1 MAQQMTQ
8 KPIKHTQDPI
18 PVYRRSSWLMR
29 HVVNPITLLAVGRLG
44 LDDHNGTRV
53 LEVQGRVS
61 RRWRAT
67 PVRLLD
73 LDGHDYLVAP
83 QGETDWVRNLRA
95 RGSGRLRLGSH
106 VTEFRAVEIDD
117 EEKLRALRAYFTRY
131 WSLVARMTVVTSPDV
146 PDNELMRTVPLH
158 PVFRLESERAA
169 AEKPEIQAPG

>member
-8 KPIKHTQDPI
+8 KPVKHTQGPV

-44 LDDHNGTRV
+44 LDDHHGTRV

-73 LDGHDYLVAP
+73 LDGYGYLVAP

-95 RGSGRLRLGSH
+95 SGSGRLRRGSH
-106 VTEFRAVEIDD
+106 VTEFRAVEIDGA
-117 EEKLRALRAYFTRY
+117 EKLLALRAYFTRY

-146 PDNELMRTVPLH
+146 PDNELTRAAPLH

-169 AEKPEIQAPG
+169 AEKPEI